1 MENLFYKFDRYFISE
16 MHRWGIPL
24 LRNMLGIVFLW
35 FGTLKLT
42 GISPVA
48 ELIARTYSFFPP
60 ETFISILGIWEVL
73 IGMGL
78 ILKISLRTTLAL
90 LWLQLAGTFIA
101 SLLEPTVFFSG
112 NNPLFLTVEGEF
124 VVKNLVLLA
133 AGLVIGGHEVLPPD
147 KQND

>member
-1 MENLFYKFDRYFISE
+1 MQNFLLNFDRYFISE

-24 LRNMLGIVFLW
+24 LRTLLGIVFLW

-42 GISPVA
+42 GISPVT
-48 ELIARTYSFFPP
+48 ELIAQTYSFLPQ
-60 ETFISILGIWEVL
+60 EAFIPILGIWEVV

-78 ILKISLRTTLAL
+78 IFKISLRVTLAL

-101 SLLEPTVFFSG
+101 SLLEPAIFFSG
-112 NNPLFLTVEGEF
+112 SNPLALTVEGEF

-133 AGLVIGGHEVLPPD
+133 AGLVIGGHEVLPTE
-147 KQND
+147 KQE